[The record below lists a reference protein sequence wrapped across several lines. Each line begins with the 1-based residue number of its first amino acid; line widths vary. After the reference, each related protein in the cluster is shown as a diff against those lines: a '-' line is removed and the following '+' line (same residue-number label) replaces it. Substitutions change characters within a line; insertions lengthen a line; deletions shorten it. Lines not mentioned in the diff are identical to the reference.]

1 LDDSYPPQPFDD
13 LKGMSMVEE
22 TMPNKHLTVLEI
34 QERYPQAWGVLSRQQ
49 RAFVIE
55 YISTGLGQGKYDA
68 VAACGIAYPKVRAV
82 KVWASRLLANRRIK
96 KVIALHLG
104 LSDAEM
110 LRDDIKAL
118 IKRSHRRG
126 ANLDILV
133 APWLRI
139 AVALEE
145 LIAKENSNG

>member
-1 LDDSYPPQPFDD
+1 
-13 LKGMSMVEE
+13 MVEE
-22 TMPNKHLTVLEI
+22 AMPTKLLTISEI
-34 QERYPQAWGVLSRQQ
+34 MERYPQAWGVLSRQQ

-68 VAACGIAYPKVRAV
+68 VAACRIAYPNVKAV
-82 KVWASRLLANRRIK
+82 EIWASRVLANRRIK

-110 LRDDIKAL
+110 LLADIRAL
-118 IKRSHRRG
+118 IKRSRRKG

-133 APWLRI
+133 APWLR
-139 AVALEE
+139 ATVALEAYV
-145 LIAKENSNG
+145 AKCSGN